1 MRISRSRLAP
11 VVAVIV
17 AMWSAPA
24 AASAADRAD
33 VVAHRGASGD
43 APENTLAAI
52 RDAALQEA
60 DWAEI
65 DVVMSRDGVPVLL
78 HDTTLARTTDVEEK
92 FPDRAPWLVEDFTV
106 AELKLLDAGSWFDER
121 FAGEPIP
128 TFREALLA
136 LDEYDLG
143 LWLEI
148 KSPARYPGVEAAMA
162 EVLRATPGGWLSSP
176 DRAEF
181 FKATSFDFDSLRTF
195 SEEIDYAVPVGGIAS
210 TVADDAALREL
221 ATWME
226 FYIVDYLR
234 LQEGDIARL
243 DAAGLKAAAV
253 WTVNDPLAI
262 AGLAEAG
269 ADAVIGNYPESAR
282 RTLMGSDPF
291 PSRDSVVV
299 DELVNDVPGDD
310 VQPQNGEHVVLRNV
324 WSKPV
329 DVGGWYMRD
338 AAYNLLPVAEGYVIP
353 AGGTLRVYVGPGTN
367 TSDRYYIGRSSSVL
381 NNGGDSIAL
390 HRPDDSI
397 VDIAAND
404 LTP

>member
-1 MRISRSRLAP
+1 MRTFASLSAT
-11 VVAVIV
+11 VVAIGIAVGIV
-17 AMWSAPA
+17 PA
-24 AASAADRAD
+24 AASAADRID

-52 RDAALQEA
+52 HEAARQEA

-65 DVVMSRDGVPVLL
+65 DVVLSADGVPVLL
-78 HDTTLARTTDVEEK
+78 HDTNLARTTDVEAK

-106 AELKLLDAGSWFDER
+106 AELKQLDAGSWFDQR

-128 TFREALLA
+128 TFREALIA
-136 LDEYDLG
+136 LDEHDLG

-148 KSPARYPGVEAAMA
+148 KSPERYPGVEAAMA
-162 EVLRATPGGWLSSP
+162 EVLRTTEGGWLTAP

-181 FKATSFDFDSLRTF
+181 FKATSFNFDSLRAF
-195 SEEIDYAVPVGGIAS
+195 AEEIDHAVPVGGIAS
-210 TVADDAALREL
+210 TVADDATLREL

-226 FYIVDYLR
+226 YYIVDHLL

-243 DAAGLKAAAV
+243 DAAGLRSAAV
-253 WTVNDPLAI
+253 WTVNDPLVVAE
-262 AGLAEAG
+262 LAAAG
-269 ADAVIGNYPESAR
+269 ADAMIGNYPESAR
-282 RTLMGSDPF
+282 RILMGADPF
-291 PSRDSVVV
+291 PSRPSVVV
-299 DELVNDVPGDD
+299 EALVNDVPGDD
-310 VQPQNGEHVVLRNV
+310 VQPENGEHVVLRNV

-338 AAYNLLPVAEGYVIP
+338 AAYNLLPIAEGYVIP
-353 AGGTLRVYVGPGTN
+353 PGATLRVYVGPGTN
-367 TSDRYYIGRSSSVL
+367 TADRYYIGRTASIL

-390 HRPDDSI
+390 HRPDHSI
-397 VDIAAND
+397 ADITSND

>member
-1 MRISRSRLAP
+1 MRTYMSLLAT
-11 VVAVIV
+11 VVAV
-17 AMWSAPA
+17 SAVMGSVPA
-24 AASAADRAD
+24 AASAAGHVD

-52 RDAALQEA
+52 REAARQEA

-65 DVVMSRDGVPVLL
+65 DVVMSGDGVPVLL
-78 HDTTLARTTDVEEK
+78 HDTNLARTTDVEQK

-106 AELKLLDAGSWFDER
+106 AELKQLDAGSWFDER

-128 TFREALLA
+128 TFREALLV
-136 LDEYDLG
+136 LDEYDVG

-148 KSPARYPGVEAAMA
+148 KSPERYPGVEVALA
-162 EVLRATPGGWLSSP
+162 EVLRTTPGGWLTAP

-181 FKATSFDFDSLRTF
+181 FKATSFNFDSLRAF
-195 SEEIDYAVPVGGIAS
+195 AEEIDHAVPVGGIAS
-210 TVADDAALREL
+210 TVADDATLREL

-226 FYIVDYLR
+226 YYIADYLR
-234 LQEGDIARL
+234 LQEGDIARI
-243 DAAGLKAAAV
+243 DAAGMKAAAL

-262 AGLAEAG
+262 EDLAEAG

-282 RTLMGSDPF
+282 RTLMGRDPF

-299 DELVNDVPGDD
+299 DGLVNNVPGDD
-310 VQPQNGEHVVLRNV
+310 VQPENGEHVVLRNV

-338 AAYNLLPVAEGYVIP
+338 AAYNLLPIAEGYVIP

-390 HRPDDSI
+390 HRPDHSI
-397 VDIAAND
+397 AHIASND

>member
-1 MRISRSRLAP
+1 MRTFTSLLAT
-11 VVAVIV
+11 VVAVSV
-17 AMWSAPA
+17 VMGSVTAP
-24 AASAADRAD
+24 ASAADRVD

-52 RDAALQEA
+52 REAARQEA

-65 DVVMSRDGVPVLL
+65 DVVMSKDGVPVLL
-78 HDTTLARTTDVEEK
+78 HDTNLARTTDVEEK

-128 TFREALLA
+128 TFREALLV
-136 LDEYDLG
+136 LDEYDIG

-148 KSPARYPGVEAAMA
+148 KSPERYPGVEAAMA
-162 EVLRATPGGWLSSP
+162 EVLRTTAGGWLTAP

-181 FKATSFDFDSLRTF
+181 FKATSFNFDSLRTF
-195 SEEIDYAVPVGGIAS
+195 AEEIDHAVPVGGIAS

-226 FYIVDYLR
+226 YYIVDYLR
-234 LQEGDIARL
+234 LQESDIARI

-262 AGLAEAG
+262 ADLAEAG

-282 RTLMGSDPF
+282 RTLMGRDPF
-291 PSRDSVVV
+291 PSPDSVVV

-310 VQPQNGEHVVLRNV
+310 VQPENGEYVVLRNV

-338 AAYNLLPVAEGYVIP
+338 AAYNLLPIAEGYVIP

-390 HRPDDSI
+390 HRPDHSI
-397 VDIAAND
+397 VDIASND
-404 LTP
+404 LTS

>member
-1 MRISRSRLAP
+1 MRTSRSPLAT

-17 AMWSAPA
+17 AMGSAPA
-24 AASAADRAD
+24 AAGAADRAD

-65 DVVMSRDGVPVLL
+65 DVVMSKDGVPVLL
-78 HDTTLARTTDVEEK
+78 HDTNLARTTDVEEK
-92 FPDRAPWLVEDFTV
+92 FPGRAPWLVEDFTV
-106 AELKLLDAGSWFDER
+106 AELKQLDAGSWFDER

-136 LDEYDLG
+136 LDEYDVG

-162 EVLRATPGGWLSSP
+162 EDLRATPGGWLTAP

-181 FKATSFDFDSLRTF
+181 FKATSFDFDSLRSF

-253 WTVNDPLAI
+253 WTVNDPVAI

-282 RTLMGSDPF
+282 RTLMGRDPF

-338 AAYNLLPVAEGYVIP
+338 AAYNLLPIAEGYVIP

-367 TSDRYYIGRSSSVL
+367 TSDRYYIGRPAAVL

-397 VDIAAND
+397 VDIVAND

>member
-1 MRISRSRLAP
+1 MRTFSSLLAT
-11 VVAVIV
+11 VVAVGMV
-17 AMWSAPA
+17 MASPA
-24 AASAADRAD
+24 AASAADRVD
-33 VVAHRGASGD
+33 VVAHRGASGE

-52 RDAALQEA
+52 REAARQEA

-65 DVVMSRDGVPVLL
+65 DVVMSKDGVPVLL
-78 HDTTLARTTDVEEK
+78 HDTNLARTTDVEEK

-136 LDEYDLG
+136 FDEYDVG

-148 KSPARYPGVEAAMA
+148 KSPERYPGVEAAMA
-162 EVLRATPGGWLSSP
+162 EVLRTTPGGWLTAP

-181 FKATSFDFDSLRTF
+181 FKATSFNFDSLRTF
-195 SEEIDYAVPVGGIAS
+195 AEEIDYAVPVGGIAS
-210 TVADDAALREL
+210 TVADDATLREL
-221 ATWME
+221 ATWMQY
-226 FYIVDYLR
+226 YIVDYLR
-234 LQEGDIARL
+234 LQASDIARI
-243 DAAGLKAAAV
+243 DAAGMKAAAV

-262 AGLAEAG
+262 ADLAGAG

-282 RTLMGSDPF
+282 RVLMGLDPF

-299 DELVNDVPGDD
+299 DGLVNDVPGDD
-310 VQPQNGEHVVLRNV
+310 VQPENGEYVVLRNV

-329 DVGGWYMRD
+329 EVGGWYMRD
-338 AAYNLLPVAEGYVIP
+338 AAYNLLPIAEGYVIP

-367 TSDRYYIGRSSSVL
+367 TSDRYYIGRSASVL

-390 HRPDDSI
+390 HRPDHSI
-397 VDIAAND
+397 VDIASND

>member
-1 MRISRSRLAP
+1 MRTSRSLLAT
-11 VVAVIV
+11 VVLVIV

-24 AASAADRAD
+24 AASAADRVD

-65 DVVMSRDGVPVLL
+65 DVVMSKDGVPVLL

-106 AELKLLDAGSWFDER
+106 AELKQLDAGSWFDER

-136 LDEYDLG
+136 LDEYDVG

-148 KSPARYPGVEAAMA
+148 KSPGRYPGVEAAMA
-162 EVLRATPGGWLSSP
+162 EVLRSTPGGWLTAP

-195 SEEIDYAVPVGGIAS
+195 AEEIEYAVPVGGIAS

-234 LQEGDIARL
+234 LQEGDIARV
-243 DAAGLKAAAV
+243 DAAGLNAAV

-310 VQPQNGEHVVLRNV
+310 VQPQNGEHVVLRNGS
-324 WSKPV
+324 SKPV

-338 AAYNLLPVAEGYVIP
+338 AAYNLLPIAEGYVVP

>member
-1 MRISRSRLAP
+1 MRTSRSLLAM

-17 AMWSAPA
+17 AMWSAPV
-24 AASAADRAD
+24 AASAADRVD

-43 APENTLAAI
+43 TPENTLAAI

-65 DVVMSRDGVPVLL
+65 DVVMSKDAVPVLL

-106 AELKLLDAGSWFDER
+106 AELKQLDAGSWFDER

-136 LDEYDLG
+136 LDEYDIG

-148 KSPARYPGVEAAMA
+148 KSPGRYPGVEAAMA
-162 EVLRATPGGWLSSP
+162 EVLRATPGGWLTSP

-234 LQEGDIARL
+234 LQEGDIARV

-253 WTVNDPLAI
+253 WTVNDPPAI
-262 AGLAEAG
+262 ARLAEAG

-282 RTLMGSDPF
+282 RTLMGDDPF
-291 PSRDSVVV
+291 PSRDSVLV

-338 AAYNLLPVAEGYVIP
+338 AAYNLLPIAEGYVIP

>member
-1 MRISRSRLAP
+1 MRTFISLLML
-11 VVAVIV
+11 VVAAGAVIGSV
-17 AMWSAPA
+17 PA
-24 AASAADRAD
+24 AASAADRID

-52 RDAALQEA
+52 REAARQEA

-65 DVVMSRDGVPVLL
+65 DVVMSKDGVPVLL
-78 HDTTLARTTDVEEK
+78 HDTNLARTTDVEQK

-106 AELKLLDAGSWFDER
+106 AELELLDAGSWFDER
-121 FAGEPIP
+121 FAGEPVP
-128 TFREALLA
+128 TFREALLT
-136 LDEYDLG
+136 LDEYDIG

-148 KSPARYPGVEAAMA
+148 KSPERYPGVEAAIA
-162 EVLRATPGGWLSSP
+162 EVLRTTAGGWLTAP

-181 FKATSFDFDSLRTF
+181 FKATSFNFDSLRTF
-195 SEEIDYAVPVGGIAS
+195 AEEIDNAVPVGGIAS
-210 TVADDAALREL
+210 TVADDATLREL

-226 FYIVDYLR
+226 YYIVDHLR
-234 LQEGDIARL
+234 LQEGDIDRL

-253 WTVNDPLAI
+253 WTVNDPVAIVDLA
-262 AGLAEAG
+262 AAG
-269 ADAVIGNYPESAR
+269 ADAAIGNYPESAR
-282 RTLMGSDPF
+282 RILMGLDPF
-291 PSRDSVVV
+291 PSRDSVIV
-299 DELVNDVPGDD
+299 DALVNNVPGDD
-310 VQPQNGEHVVLRNV
+310 VQPETGEHVVLRNV

-338 AAYNLLPVAEGYVIP
+338 AAYNLLPIPEGYVIP

-367 TSDRYYIGRSSSVL
+367 TPDRYYVGRASSVL

-390 HRPDDSI
+390 HRPDHSI
-397 VDIAAND
+397 ADITSND

>member
-1 MRISRSRLAP
+1 MRRFTTLLAA
-11 VVAVIV
+11 VAAVLGGVPAV
-17 AMWSAPA
+17 AG
-24 AASAADRAD
+24 AADRID

-52 RDAALQEA
+52 REAARQDA

-65 DVVMSRDGVPVLL
+65 DVVMSKDGVPVLL
-78 HDTTLARTTDVEEK
+78 HDTNLARTTDVEEK

-106 AELKLLDAGSWFDER
+106 AELEQLDAGSWFDAR
-121 FAGEPIP
+121 FAGEPVP

-136 LDEYDLG
+136 FDEHDLG

-148 KSPARYPGVEAAMA
+148 KSPERYPGVEAAMA
-162 EVLRATPGGWLSSP
+162 EVLRTTPGGWLTAP

-181 FKATSFDFDSLRTF
+181 FKATSFNFDSLRAF
-195 SEEIDYAVPVGGIAS
+195 AEEIDHAVPVGGIAS
-210 TVADDAALREL
+210 TVADDATLREL

-226 FYIVDYLR
+226 YYIVDHLR
-234 LQEGDIARL
+234 LQEDDIARL
-243 DAAGLKAAAV
+243 DAAGLKSAAV
-253 WTVNDPLAI
+253 WTVNDPRAVVELA
-262 AGLAEAG
+262 AAG
-269 ADAVIGNYPESAR
+269 ADAAIGNYPESAR
-282 RTLMGSDPF
+282 RALMGMDPF

-299 DELVNDVPGDD
+299 DQLVNDVPGDD
-310 VQPQNGEHVVLRNV
+310 VQPENGEHVVLRNV
-324 WSKPV
+324 WRKPV

-338 AAYNLLPVAEGYVIP
+338 AAYNLLPIAEGYVIP

-367 TSDRYYIGRSSSVL
+367 TADRYYLGGSAAIL

-390 HRPDDSI
+390 HRPDHSI
-397 VDIAAND
+397 ADIASND

>member
-1 MRISRSRLAP
+1 LAT

-17 AMWSAPA
+17 AMGSAPA
-24 AASAADRAD
+24 AAGAADRAD

-65 DVVMSRDGVPVLL
+65 DVVMSKDGVPVLL

-92 FPDRAPWLVEDFTV
+92 FPGRAPWLVEDFTV
-106 AELKLLDAGSWFDER
+106 AELKQLDAGSWFDER

-136 LDEYDLG
+136 LDEYDVG

-162 EVLRATPGGWLSSP
+162 EDLRATPGGWLTAP

-195 SEEIDYAVPVGGIAS
+195 SEAIDYAVPVGGIAS

-253 WTVNDPLAI
+253 WTVNDPVAI

-282 RTLMGSDPF
+282 RTLMGRDPF

-324 WSKPV
+324 WGKPV

-338 AAYNLLPVAEGYVIP
+338 AAYNLLPIAEGYVIP

-367 TSDRYYIGRSSSVL
+367 TSDRYYIGRPAAVL